1 VDEQIAEYLRELCR
15 LFYLPYRART
25 ASLHLFL
32 EGKLLMPATLTI
44 DQTGTAVLQFLDDKG
59 DVTTAPPDP
68 TSPGALAVVAFASD
82 NTAVATVDPAAGTV
96 APVTI
101 GTFNLSAT
109 VLNSDG
115 TPALEPDGITP
126 FTPAPVAC
134 QVTPGAAATDALE
147 VSVA

>member
-1 VDEQIAEYLRELCR
+1 MDEQIAEYLRELCR

-59 DVTTAPPDP
+59 DVTTAPADP

-82 NTAVATVDPAAGTV
+82 NTAVATVDPAAGTRHHRHV
-96 APVTI
+96 QPVRHGPQLGRHA
-101 GTFNLSAT
+101 GTRA
-109 VLNSDG
+109 
-115 TPALEPDGITP
+115 
-126 FTPAPVAC
+126 
-134 QVTPGAAATDALE
+134 
-147 VSVA
+147 